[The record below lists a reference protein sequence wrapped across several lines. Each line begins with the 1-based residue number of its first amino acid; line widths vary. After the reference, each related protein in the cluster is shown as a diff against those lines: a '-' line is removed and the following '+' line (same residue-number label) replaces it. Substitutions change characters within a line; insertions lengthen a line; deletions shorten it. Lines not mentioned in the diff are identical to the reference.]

1 MAEIVRP
8 IPRVTPEL
16 APFFEAA
23 RRGQLVVQ
31 KCESC
36 GTLRFPPHPLCSRC
50 LSAEASWKPVSG
62 RGEVYSFNVMQM
74 TSVGNISHQQ
84 ISRHQPRISKIGHQ
98 VYHPAFAP
106 EIPYAVV
113 LIKLQEGAKML
124 ANLVGIKPS
133 EIKCGMPVEVVFE
146 RLSDEVTLPKFRPV
160 R

>member
-1 MAEIVRP
+1 MAETTKP

-16 APFFEAA
+16 APFFEAGKH
-23 RRGQLVVQ
+23 GQLVVQ

-36 GTLRFPPHPLCSRC
+36 GTLRFPPRPLCSRC
-50 LSAEASWKPVSG
+50 LSPHAVWTPVSG
-62 RGEVYSFNVMQM
+62 RGEVYSFNVM
-74 TSVGNISHQQ
+74 
-84 ISRHQPRISKIGHQ
+84 HQ
-98 VYHPAFAP
+98 VYHPGFAP

-113 LIKLQEGAKML
+113 VIKLEEGAKML
-124 ANLVGIKPS
+124 SNLVGIKPH

>member
-1 MAEIVRP
+1 MAEIARP

-62 RGEVYSFNVMQM
+62 RGEVYSFNVM
-74 TSVGNISHQQ
+74 
-84 ISRHQPRISKIGHQ
+84 HQ

-113 LIKLQEGAKML
+113 LIKLEEGAKML
-124 ANLVGIKPS
+124 SNLVGIKPS